1 MPSLFSPPPNE
12 HQELE
17 NVSKQ
22 IEHNPINVHTLK
34 DNLKSRTFTHY
45 SFCICFNDSPSKMM
59 KNAFYLILKALFVLK
74 ILKLL
79 SLLFGH
85 VLQTARLER

>member
-1 MPSLFSPPPNE
+1 MPSSFSPPPNE

-45 SFCICFNDSPSKMM
+45 FF
-59 KNAFYLILKALFVLK
+59 FVFALM
-74 ILKLL
+74 IA
-79 SLLFGH
+79 
-85 VLQTARLER
+85 LQK